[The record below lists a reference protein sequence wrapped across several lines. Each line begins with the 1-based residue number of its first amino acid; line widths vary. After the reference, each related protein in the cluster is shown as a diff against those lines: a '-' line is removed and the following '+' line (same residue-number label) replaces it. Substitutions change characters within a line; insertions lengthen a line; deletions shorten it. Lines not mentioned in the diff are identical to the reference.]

1 MERLMKLTA
10 VREIIISNKTWA
22 SLITTRSINLT
33 LLQKFYILK
42 SEDVGSWRKKFM
54 EYAYWTCVIGSS
66 IPNEIKQNK
75 TTMVKALK

>member
-42 SEDVGSWRKKFM
+42 SE